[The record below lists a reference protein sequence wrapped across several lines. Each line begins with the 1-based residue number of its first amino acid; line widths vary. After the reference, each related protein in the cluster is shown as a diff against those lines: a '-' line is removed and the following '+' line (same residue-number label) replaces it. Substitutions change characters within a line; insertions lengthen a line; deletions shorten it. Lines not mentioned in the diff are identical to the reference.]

1 MNKKALILLFIAN
14 AISGVAQGMS
24 MIAIPW
30 YFAQLDSLRYFGVVY
45 IITNILS
52 MIWVP
57 VSGTIVDRY
66 NRKRIFQLIT
76 IFSGV
81 IILSFAIYG
90 IAADGLSM
98 ALVGLIFIITFLT
111 YNIHYPCLYAF
122 VQEITPPQKYA
133 KMTSLLEVIGQ
144 ITTIG
149 AGAGATLLL
158 EGTTGGE
165 LNVFGFPIY
174 LGLDIPPWDI
184 QEIIFI
190 DGITYFVSFAII
202 SLITYTSISK
212 RSYEAGG
219 VITRI
224 RTGLTY
230 LSQNR
235 TILWFGILSFMVF
248 TMVLMETFYMG
259 ALYVDNHLQESGDV
273 YANAKM
279 AYSIGAIIVGLGIAY
294 VMKKMSLPLMVISLS
309 LLTAC
314 VYMYQSFNH
323 SIILFFVM
331 MLIIGVANAGTRI
344 SRITYLFKNVPNQF
358 FGRAGSVFFQFHIIL
373 RIVLLSIFTLPFFH
387 IENNI
392 VIGYRIMSIILIGS
406 AILMIVKY
414 RSFDLSLKE
423 E

>member
-1 MNKKALILLFIAN
+1 
-14 AISGVAQGMS
+14 
-24 MIAIPW
+24 
-30 YFAQLDSLRYFGVVY
+30 
-45 IITNILS
+45 
-52 MIWVP
+52 
-57 VSGTIVDRY
+57 
-66 NRKRIFQLIT
+66 
-76 IFSGV
+76 
-81 IILSFAIYG
+81 
-90 IAADGLSM
+90 
-98 ALVGLIFIITFLT
+98 
-111 YNIHYPCLYAF
+111 
-122 VQEITPPQKYA
+122 
-133 KMTSLLEVIGQ
+133 MTSLLEVIGQ

-202 SLITYTSISK
+202 SLITYIPLTK
-212 RSYEAGG
+212 RSYEKGG

-230 LSQNR
+230 LNQNR
-235 TILWFGILSFMVF
+235 TILWFGVLSFMVF

-259 ALYVDNHLQESGDV
+259 AIYVDNHLKESGDV

-294 VMKKMSLPLMVISLS
+294 VMKKMSLPLIVISLS

-314 VYMYQSFNH
+314 VYMYQSFNY
-323 SIILFFVM
+323 SILLFFVM
-331 MLIIGVANAGTRI
+331 MLTIGVANAGIRI

-358 FGRAGSVFFQFHIIL
+358 FGRAGSVFFQVHIIL
-373 RIVLLSIFTLPFFH
+373 RIVLLAIFTLPFFH
-387 IENNI
+387 IDNNI
-392 VIGYRIMSIILIGS
+392 VIGYRVISVILIGS